1 MIKELMSSRR
11 FAPLFWAQ
19 FCSALNDNV
28 LKNALVIML
37 LYGATTGQGPMLVTV
52 AGAVFIFPFFVLSA
66 LGGELADRY
75 VKSVVARRLKFFE
88 IFAAGFAAAG
98 FFMHSIPLLFVALA
112 LFGVVA
118 ALFGPVKYAMLP
130 DQLSVSELATGN
142 ALVEGA
148 TFMAILI
155 GTIAGGL
162 FVAGA
167 SHMGWICTAVVG
179 LSLLSWGFASR
190 IPVTQPSA
198 PDLRITANPWTSTA
212 RLLKSLYAEPR
223 LWDGMVIVSWFWM
236 VGAIVL
242 SLLPALIKE
251 GVGGTEGV
259 VTLCLAIFA
268 IGIAAGSLFAAQ
280 LSHVR
285 PNLALVPIG
294 SIVMG
299 VVGLDLAWAIGHTS
313 LGTDVNAAA
322 FATSFGGLRMLL
334 DFFLFAFGGGLFVVP
349 SFAAVQAWTEPS
361 ERARIIAA
369 GNILQAGFMVAGAM
383 FVAALQSAGLAIA
396 WIFFGLAVASFG
408 TVWFVL
414 TKWGKEGVRDFGA
427 LLFRALFRLEV
438 RGMENLPPAGTRMLI
453 APNHVSLVDGPL
465 LHAMLPIDAS
475 FAVDT
480 GIAKA
485 WWAKPF
491 LKMIKHYTM
500 DPTKPLAA
508 RDLIKLVA
516 AGEPVVIFPEG
527 RLTVSGSLMKVYDG
541 TAMIADKADAVV
553 VPVRIEGAQRSH
565 LSYLRNG
572 EIKRVWFPKVTI
584 SILPPV
590 KLPIDETLKGK
601 ARRNAAGAAL
611 QDVMIDAMVK
621 NAMLDQT
628 LFEGLGHACRDRDT
642 GQPIIEDALGTKLTY
657 RKLVLGAQVLSRKLE
672 QGTSVGENVGVL
684 LPNSAGVAV
693 VFMALQT
700 IGRVPA
706 MLNFSAGPVNVL
718 AAMKAA
724 QVRTVLTSKAFIE
737 KGKLDKLMAAIA
749 EQARVV
755 YLEDVRASISLADK
769 IQGFRAGLAPR
780 VARQANDPA
789 VVLFTSGSEGTPK
802 GVVLSHRNIL
812 ANAAQ
817 ALARVDANARDK
829 VFNVLPVFHSFGL
842 TGGMM
847 MPLLGGIPIF
857 MYPSP
862 LHYRIVPELI
872 YQTGA
877 TILFGTDTFLTGY
890 ARSAHAYD
898 FRTLRL
904 VIAGAEAVKERTRQ
918 VYMERYGV
926 RILEGYG
933 VTETAPVLA
942 MNTPMA
948 NRQGTVG
955 RISPLMQ
962 YRLDP
967 VPGIEEGGRLSVKGP
982 NVMLGYLRA
991 ENPGVLEPLPEGWHD
1006 TGDIVV
1012 VDAQGFIT
1020 IKGRAKRFA
1029 KIAGEM
1035 VSLSA
1040 VETMASALWPQAMSV
1055 AVSIPDARKGE
1066 RIVLLTTQKDADR
1079 AAMQRQ
1085 AKSVG
1090 ASELAVPADI
1100 RVVDKVPLLG
1110 TGKTDYVGATALA
1123 KELAEQL
1130 AEQLAAAPPAPQAEA
1145 SDSATQNEPARI
1157 EPEHLQQH
1165 VA

>member
-1 MIKELMSSRR
+1 MIKELMSTRR

-19 FCSALNDNV
+19 FFSALNDNV
-28 LKNALVIML
+28 LKNALVIIL
-37 LYGATTGQGPMLVTV
+37 LYGAATSHGDALVTV
-52 AGAVFIFPFFVLSA
+52 AGAVFIFPFFILSG
-66 LGGELADRY
+66 LGGELADKY

-88 IFAAGFAAAG
+88 IFAAIFAALG
-98 FFMHSIPLLFVALA
+98 FFLHSVPLLFVALG
-112 LFGVVA
+112 LFGTIA

-130 DQLSVSELATGN
+130 DQLSVGELATGN

-155 GTIAGGL
+155 GTIAGGQ
-162 FVAGA
+162 FVSGS
-167 SHMGWICTAVVG
+167 SHMALVSTAVVA
-179 LSLLSWGFASR
+179 LALMSWGFASR
-190 IPVTQPSA
+190 IPTTPPSA
-198 PDLRITANPWTSTA
+198 PDLPVTANPWSSTS
-212 RLLKSLYAEPR
+212 RLLKMLHAEHR
-223 LWDGMVIVSWFWM
+223 LWDGMVIVSWFWL
-236 VGAIVL
+236 VGAVVL
-242 SLLPALIKE
+242 SLLPALVKDI
-251 GVGGTEGV
+251 VGGTEGV
-259 VTLCLAIFA
+259 VTLCLAVFA
-268 IGIAAGSLFAAQ
+268 IGIAAGSLFAAS

-294 SIVMG
+294 AIVMG
-299 VVGLDLAWAIGHTS
+299 IVGLDLAWAIGTTTT
-313 LGTDVNAAA
+313 GNGIPPIA
-322 FATSFGGLRMLL
+322 FATSFSGLRLL
-334 DFFLFAFGGGLFVVP
+334 IDFAVFAFGGGLFVVP
-349 SFAAVQAWTEPS
+349 SFAAVQAWSPAP
-361 ERARIIAA
+361 ERARVIAA
-369 GNILQAGFMVAGAM
+369 GNVLQAAFMVVGSL
-383 FVAALQSAGLAIA
+383 FVAGLQGLGLPIA

-408 TVWFVL
+408 SVWFVL
-414 TKWGKEGVRDFGA
+414 SKWGKEGVRDFGS
-427 LLFRALFRLEV
+427 LLFRALFRVEV
-438 RGMENLPPAGTRMLI
+438 RGLENLPPAGTRMLI
-453 APNHVSLVDGPL
+453 APNHVSLIDGPL
-465 LHAMLPIDAS
+465 LHATLPIDAS

-480 GIAKA
+480 GIAQA

-491 LKMIKHYTM
+491 LKMIRHYTI

-516 AGEPVVIFPEG
+516 AAEPVVIFPEG
-527 RLTVSGSLMKVYDG
+527 RVTVTGSLMKVYDG
-541 TAMIADKADAVV
+541 TAMIADKADAIV

-565 LSYLRNG
+565 LSYLKNG

-590 KLPIDETLKGK
+590 KLPVDQSLKGK

-621 NAMLDQT
+621 NAMLDHT
-628 LFEGLGHACRDRDT
+628 LFEGLAHAYRDRDT
-642 GQPIIEDALGTKLTY
+642 GKPIIEDPLGTKLTY
-657 RKLVLGAQVLSRKLE
+657 RKLILGAQVLSRKLE
-672 QGTSVGENVGVL
+672 SGTEVGENVGLL

-706 MLNFSAGPVNVL
+706 MLNLSAGPVNML
-718 AAMKAA
+718 AAMRAA
-724 QVRTVLTSKAFIE
+724 QVKTVLSSRAFIE
-737 KGKLDKLMAAIA
+737 KVKLDKLVAAIG
-749 EQARVV
+749 EQARIV
-755 YLEDVRASISLADK
+755 YLEDVRPGITLADK
-769 IQGFRAGLAPR
+769 IGGLRAGRAPR
-780 VARQANDPA
+780 VARNANDPA
-789 VVLFTSGSEGTPK
+789 VILFTSGSEGTPK

-812 ANAAQ
+812 ANASQ
-817 ALARVDANARDK
+817 ALARVDANANDK

-847 MPLLGGIPIF
+847 MPLLAGIPIY

-904 VIAGAEAVKERTRQ
+904 VLAGAEAVKDRTRQ
-918 VYMERYGV
+918 IYMERYGI

-948 NRQGTVG
+948 NRPGSVG
-955 RISPLMQ
+955 RLSPLME

-967 VPGIEEGGRLSVKGP
+967 VPGIEEGGRLSVRGP

-991 ENPGVLEPLPEGWHD
+991 ENPGVLEPLADGWHD
-1006 TGDIVV
+1006 TGDIVSI
-1012 VDAQGFIT
+1012 DAAGFIQ

-1040 VETMASALWPQAMSV
+1040 VEAMASTLWPQAISV
-1055 AVSIPDARKGE
+1055 AVSLPDARKGE

-1079 AAMQRQ
+1079 GAMQRQ
-1085 AKSVG
+1085 AKATG
-1090 ASELAVPADI
+1090 ASELAVPASVQ
-1100 RVVDKVPLLG
+1100 VVDKVPLLG
-1110 TGKTDYVGATALA
+1110 SGKTDYVAATALA
-1123 KELAEQL
+1123 RDI
-1130 AEQLAAAPPAPQAEA
+1130 AAAPAQEPSAQDAAAQAQE
-1145 SDSATQNEPARI
+1145 
-1157 EPEHLQQH
+1157 

>member
-1 MIKELMSSRR
+1 MIKELMSTRR

-19 FCSALNDNV
+19 FFSALNDNV
-28 LKNALVIML
+28 LKNALVIIL
-37 LYGATTGQGPMLVTV
+37 LYGAATSHGDALVTV
-52 AGAVFIFPFFVLSA
+52 AGAVFIFPFFILSG
-66 LGGELADRY
+66 LGGELADKY

-88 IFAAGFAAAG
+88 IFAAIFAALG
-98 FFMHSIPLLFVALA
+98 FFLHSVPLLFVALG
-112 LFGVVA
+112 LFGTIA

-130 DQLSVSELATGN
+130 DQLSVGELATGN

-155 GTIAGGL
+155 GTIAGGQ
-162 FVAGA
+162 FVSGS
-167 SHMGWICTAVVG
+167 SHMALVSTAVVA
-179 LSLLSWGFASR
+179 LALMSWGFASR
-190 IPVTQPSA
+190 IPTTPPSA
-198 PDLRITANPWTSTA
+198 PDLPVTANPWSSTS
-212 RLLKSLYAEPR
+212 RLLKALYAEHR
-223 LWDGMVIVSWFWM
+223 LWDGMLIVSWFWL
-236 VGAIVL
+236 VGAVVL
-242 SLLPALIKE
+242 SLLPALVKDI
-251 GVGGTEGV
+251 VGGSEGV
-259 VTLCLAIFA
+259 VTLCLAVFA
-268 IGIAAGSLFAAQ
+268 IGIAAGSLFAAS

-294 SIVMG
+294 AIVMG
-299 VVGLDLAWAIGHTS
+299 IVGLDLAWAIGTTTTGNGIPP
-313 LGTDVNAAA
+313 LA
-322 FATSFGGLRMLL
+322 FATSFSGLRLL
-334 DFFLFAFGGGLFVVP
+334 VDFAVFAFGGGLFVVP
-349 SFAAVQAWTEPS
+349 SFAAVQAWSAAS
-361 ERARIIAA
+361 ERARVIAA
-369 GNILQAGFMVAGAM
+369 GNVLQAAFMVVGSL
-383 FVAALQSAGLAIA
+383 FVAALQGFGLPIA
-396 WIFFGLAVASFG
+396 WIFFGLAIASFG
-408 TVWFVL
+408 SVWFVL
-414 TKWGKEGVRDFGA
+414 SKWGKEGVRDFGS
-427 LLFRALFRLEV
+427 LLFRALFRVEV
-438 RGMENLPPAGTRMLI
+438 RGLENLPPAGTRMLI

-465 LHAMLPIDAS
+465 LHATLPIEAS

-491 LKMIKHYTM
+491 LKMIRHYTM
-500 DPTKPLAA
+500 DPSKPLAA

-527 RLTVSGSLMKVYDG
+527 RITVSGSLMKVYDG
-541 TAMIADKADAVV
+541 TAMIADKADAIV

-565 LSYLRNG
+565 LSYLKNG

-590 KLPIDETLKGK
+590 KLPVDQSLKGK

-621 NAMLDQT
+621 NAMLDHT
-628 LFEGLGHACRDRDT
+628 LFEGLAHAYRDRDT
-642 GQPIIEDALGTKLTY
+642 GKSIIEDPLGTKLTY
-657 RKLVLGAQVLSRKLE
+657 RKLILGAQVLSRKLE
-672 QGTSVGENVGVL
+672 SGTEVGENVGLL

-718 AAMKAA
+718 AAMRAA
-724 QVRTVLTSKAFIE
+724 QVKTVLSSRAFIE
-737 KGKLDKLMAAIA
+737 KGKLDKLVAAIG
-749 EQARVV
+749 EQARIV
-755 YLEDVRASISLADK
+755 YLEDVRTDITLADK
-769 IQGFRAGLAPR
+769 IGGLLAGSVPR
-780 VARQANDPA
+780 VARNANDPA
-789 VVLFTSGSEGTPK
+789 VILFTSGSEGTPK

-812 ANAAQ
+812 ANASQ
-817 ALARVDANARDK
+817 ALARVDANANDK

-847 MPLLGGIPIF
+847 MPLLAGIPIY

-904 VIAGAEAVKERTRQ
+904 VLAGAEAVKDRTRQ
-918 VYMERYGV
+918 IYMERYGI

-948 NRQGTVG
+948 NRPGSVG
-955 RISPLMQ
+955 RLSPLME

-967 VPGIEEGGRLSVKGP
+967 VPGIEEGGRLSVRGP

-991 ENPGVLEPLPEGWHD
+991 ENPGVLEPLVDGWHD
-1006 TGDIVV
+1006 TGDIVTI
-1012 VDAQGFIT
+1012 DAAGFIQ

-1040 VETMASALWPQAMSV
+1040 VETMASALWSQALSV
-1055 AVSIPDARKGE
+1055 AVSLPDARKGE

-1079 AAMQRQ
+1079 GAMQRQ
-1085 AKSVG
+1085 AKATG
-1090 ASELAVPADI
+1090 ASELAVPASVQ
-1100 RVVDKVPLLG
+1100 VVDKVPLLG
-1110 TGKTDYVGATALA
+1110 SGKTDYVAATALA
-1123 KELAEQL
+1123 KDI
-1130 AEQLAAAPPAPQAEA
+1130 AAAPAQELPAQDAAVQDA
-1145 SDSATQNEPARI
+1145 SAQE
-1157 EPEHLQQH
+1157 

>member
-1 MIKELMSSRR
+1 MIKQLMSSRR

-28 LKNALVIML
+28 LKNALVIIL
-37 LYGATTGQGPMLVTV
+37 LYGATSGHGDALVTL
-52 AGAVFIFPFFVLSA
+52 AGAVFIFPFFILSG
-66 LGGELADRY
+66 LGGQLADRY
-75 VKSVVARRLKFFE
+75 VKSVVARRLKFVE
-88 IFAAGFAAAG
+88 IFAAIFAAAG
-98 FFMHSIPLLFVALA
+98 FFLHSVPLLFAALA
-112 LFGVVA
+112 LFGVIA

-130 DQLSVSELATGN
+130 DQLAVSELVTGN

-155 GTIAGGL
+155 GTIAGGR
-162 FVAGA
+162 FVAG
-167 SHMGWICTAVVG
+167 SSEMGLVSTAVIV
-179 LSLLSWGFASR
+179 LALMSWAFASR
-190 IPVTQPSA
+190 IPVTEPSA
-198 PDLRITANPWTSTA
+198 PDLRITANPWTSTLH
-212 RLLKSLYAEPR
+212 LLKSLWAEPR
-223 LWDGMVIVSWFWM
+223 LWDGMVIVSWFWL
-236 VGAIVL
+236 VGAVVL
-242 SLLPALIKE
+242 SLLPALIKDD
-251 GVGGTEGV
+251 VGGTEGV
-259 VTLCLAIFA
+259 VTMCVAVFA

-294 SIVMG
+294 AIVMG
-299 VVGLDLAWAIGHTS
+299 VVGLDLAWAIGS
-313 LGTDVNAAA
+313 
-322 FATSFGGLRMLL
+322 ATSGHDISPASFLGSVAGFRMIA
-334 DFFLFAFGGGLFVVP
+334 DFALFAFGGGLFVVP
-349 SFAAVQAWTEPS
+349 SFAAVQAWSAPS
-361 ERARIIAA
+361 ERARVIAA
-369 GNILQAGFMVAGAM
+369 GNVLQAAFMVVGSLG
-383 FVAALQSAGLAIA
+383 VALLQAVGMPIA
-396 WIFFGLAVASFG
+396 WIFFGLAAASFG
-408 TVWFVL
+408 SLWFVL
-414 TKWGKEGVRDFGA
+414 SKWGREGVRDFGA
-427 LLFRALFRLEV
+427 LLFRALFRTEV
-438 RGMENLPPAGTRMLI
+438 RGLENLPPAGTRMLI
-453 APNHVSLVDGPL
+453 APNHVSLIDGPL
-465 LHAMLPIDAS
+465 LHAILPIDAS

-491 LKMIKHYTM
+491 LKLIRHYTI

-527 RLTVSGSLMKVYDG
+527 RITVSGSLMKVYDG

-553 VPVRIEGAQRSH
+553 VPVRIEGAQRSY
-565 LSYLRNG
+565 LSYLKNG
-572 EIKRVWFPKVTI
+572 EIKRALFPKVTI

-590 KLPIDETLKGK
+590 KLPIDQTLKGK
-601 ARRNAAGAAL
+601 TRRNAAGAAL

-628 LFEGLGHACRDRDT
+628 LFQGLAHAYRDRDT
-642 GQPIIEDALGTKLTY
+642 GKPAIEDALGTKLTY
-657 RKLVLGAQVLSRKLE
+657 RKLILGAQVLGRKLE
-672 QGTSVGENVGVL
+672 TGTAVGENIGVL

-718 AAMKAA
+718 SAMQAATVK
-724 QVRTVLTSKAFIE
+724 TVLTSKAFIE
-737 KGKLDKLMAAIA
+737 KGKLDKLVAAIA
-749 EQARVV
+749 AEANIV
-755 YLEDVRASISLADK
+755 YLEDVRAGIGLADK
-769 IQGFRAGLAPR
+769 IRGLAAGVAPR
-780 VARQANDPA
+780 VVREANDPA
-789 VVLFTSGSEGTPK
+789 VILFTSGSEGTPK

-817 ALARVDANARDK
+817 ALARVDANANDK

-847 MPLLGGIPIF
+847 MPMLAGIPIF

-877 TILFGTDTFLTGY
+877 TILFGTDTFLAGY

-904 VIAGAEAVKERTRQ
+904 VLAGAEAVKERTRQ

-942 MNTPMA
+942 MNTLMA
-948 NRQGTVG
+948 NRAGTVG
-955 RISPLMQ
+955 RLSPLME
-962 YRLDP
+962 YSLTP
-967 VPGIEEGGRLSVKGP
+967 VPGIDEGGRLSVRGP

-991 ENPGVLEPLPEGWHD
+991 ENPGVLEPLVDGWHD
-1006 TGDIVV
+1006 TGDIVTI
-1012 VDAQGFIT
+1012 DAQGFIA

-1035 VSLSA
+1035 VSLAA
-1040 VETMASALWPQAMSV
+1040 VEAMAATLWPQAISV
-1055 AVSIPDARKGE
+1055 AVSIPDQRKGE
-1066 RIVLLTTQKDADR
+1066 RVILLTTQKDADR

-1085 AKSVG
+1085 AKAVG
-1090 ASELAVPADI
+1090 ASELAVPAAI
-1100 RVVDKVPLLG
+1100 QVVDQVPLLG
-1110 TGKTDYVGATALA
+1110 SGKTDYVAATALA
-1123 KELAEQL
+1123 REVA
-1130 AEQLAAAPPAPQAEA
+1130 
-1145 SDSATQNEPARI
+1145 I
-1157 EPEHLQQH
+1157 VPEKD

>member
-1 MIKELMSSRR
+1 MIKQLMSSRR

-19 FCSALNDNV
+19 FFSALNDNV
-28 LKNALVIML
+28 LKNALVIIL
-37 LYGATTGQGPMLVTV
+37 LYGATAGENASLVTL
-52 AGAVFIFPFFVLSA
+52 AAAVFIFPFFVLSA
-66 LGGELADRY
+66 LGGELADKY
-75 VKSVVARRLKFFE
+75 VKSVVARRLKFVE
-88 IFAAGFAAAG
+88 IFAACFAAAG
-98 FFMHSIPLLFVALA
+98 FFLHSVPLLFAALA
-112 LFGVVA
+112 LFGTVA
-118 ALFGPVKYAMLP
+118 ALFGPVKYAILP
-130 DQLSVSELATGN
+130 DQLSVGELATGN

-148 TFMAILI
+148 TFLAILI

-167 SHMGWICTAVVG
+167 SHMGWISLAVVG
-179 LSLLSWGFASR
+179 LSVLSWAFAAR
-190 IPVTQPSA
+190 IPATTPSA
-198 PDLRITANPWTSTA
+198 PELAITANPWTSTV

-223 LWDGMVIVSWFWM
+223 LWDGMVIVSWFWLA
-236 VGAIVL
+236 GAVVL

-268 IGIAAGSLFAAQ
+268 IGIATGSLIAAQ

-294 SIVMG
+294 AIIMG
-299 VVGLDLAWAIGHTS
+299 VVGLDLAAVIGATVP
-313 LGTDVNAAA
+313 GNGVTAAA
-322 FATSFGGLRMLL
+322 FATSFGGLHMLVG
-334 DFFLFAFGGGLFVVP
+334 FFLFAIGGGLFVVP
-349 SFAAVQAWTEPS
+349 AFAAVQSWTAPS

-369 GNILQAGFMVAGAM
+369 GNILQAGFMVVGSL
-383 FVAALQSAGLAIA
+383 FVALLQYAGLSIA

-408 TVWFVL
+408 SVWFVL
-414 TKWGKEGVRDFGA
+414 KKWGKEGVRDFGA
-427 LLFRALFRLEV
+427 LLFRALFRVEV
-438 RGMENLPPAGTRMLI
+438 RGIENLPPVGTRMLI

-465 LHAMLPIDAS
+465 LHATLPIDAS

-491 LKMIKHYTM
+491 LKMVRHITV
-500 DPTKPLAA
+500 DPTKPLGA

-516 AGEPVVIFPEG
+516 SAEPVVIFPEG
-527 RLTVSGSLMKVYDG
+527 RLTVHGSLMKVYDG
-541 TAMIADKADAVV
+541 TAMIADKADAVI

-565 LSYLRNG
+565 LSYLKNG
-572 EIKRVWFPKVTI
+572 EIKRSWFPKVTI
-584 SILPPV
+584 TILPPV
-590 KLPIDETLKGK
+590 KLPIDQSLKGK

-611 QDVMIDAMVK
+611 QDIMIEAMVK
-621 NAMLDQT
+621 NAMLDHT
-628 LFEGLGHACRDRDT
+628 LFEALAHAHRDRDT
-642 GQPIIEDALGTKLTY
+642 GKVVVEDALGTKLTY
-657 RKLVLGAQVLSRKLE
+657 RKLILGAQMLSRKLE
-672 QGTSVGENVGVL
+672 QDTAIGENIGVL

-718 AAMKAA
+718 SAMKAS
-724 QVRTVLTSKAFIE
+724 QIRTVLTSRAFIE
-737 KGKLDKLMAAIA
+737 KGKLDKLIAAIA
-749 EQARVV
+749 PEARIV
-755 YLEDVRASISLADK
+755 YLEDIRATVTALDK
-769 IQGFRAGLAPR
+769 IRGLLAGTAPR
-780 VARQANDPA
+780 VARRADDPA
-789 VVLFTSGSEGTPK
+789 VILFTSGSEGTPK

-817 ALARVDANARDK
+817 ALARVDANGNDK

-847 MPLLGGIPIF
+847 MPLLAGIPIF

-904 VIAGAEAVKERTRQ
+904 VLAGAEAVKDRTRQ
-918 VYMERYGV
+918 VYMERYGI

-948 NRQGTVG
+948 NRPGTVG
-955 RISPLMQ
+955 RLSPLME

-967 VPGIEEGGRLSVKGP
+967 VPGIEEGGRLSVRGP
-982 NVMLGYLRA
+982 NAMLGYLRA
-991 ENPGVLEPLPEGWHD
+991 ENPGVLEKLVDGWHD
-1006 TGDIVV
+1006 TGDIVTI
-1012 VDAQGFIT
+1012 DAAGFIA

-1040 VETMASALWPQAMSV
+1040 VEAMGSALWPQAISV

-1066 RIVLLTTQKDADR
+1066 RIVLLTTQRDAER
-1079 AAMQRQ
+1079 SAMQRQ
-1085 AKSVG
+1085 AKATG

-1110 TGKTDYVGATALA
+1110 SGKTDYVAATTLA
-1123 KELAEQL
+1123 KELAT
-1130 AEQLAAAPPAPQAEA
+1130 AAPPA
-1145 SDSATQNEPARI
+1145 EPMAD
-1157 EPEHLQQH
+1157 